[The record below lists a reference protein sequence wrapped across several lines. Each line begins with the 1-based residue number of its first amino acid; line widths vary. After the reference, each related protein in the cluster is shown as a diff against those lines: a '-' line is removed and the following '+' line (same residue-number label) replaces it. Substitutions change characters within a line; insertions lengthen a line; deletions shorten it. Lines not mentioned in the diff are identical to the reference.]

1 VKRKTFFIL
10 VFIIIV
16 VWVIASVVFADN
28 LGQEIRFVNDYYDRF
43 IYAERAMWF
52 TEGKIPYVDVFSE
65 YPQVPTYLF
74 ALPYLVL
81 NLLQYPVVSDILYS
95 ATFSLLM
102 LIFLGWTI
110 ILLKKLLLQLKKNSN
125 LAFLLFLPAPLYFSF
140 NRFDI
145 LPALIVLG
153 SVLFFFKEKRVLSAV
168 LLAVGAMTKWYPALL
183 LPVFLVGTYYK
194 TKRIN
199 WAMLLAFGMTCIL
212 IILPTYFSGG
222 WSAVLIPYRSHL
234 GRGLEFVSLPA
245 LLQNRFFLPLGIH
258 IESRLIE
265 SIFLILQFFPA
276 LISPM
281 IQLKRKDEI
290 LNWSLIVIGLFVFF
304 SEIYSPQWILWL
316 LPFLIS
322 VAKTKKDIWLLS
334 IFSASVYVAFPI
346 IFDGMG
352 RDSTW
357 MAVISL
363 FNFALLFSMLISS
376 AKRLKVRWVFN
387 TETLA
392 NKSMRRR

>member
-1 VKRKTFFIL
+1 MKRKTFFIL

-265 SIFLILQFFPA
+265 SIFLILQFFQPYQGPN
-276 LISPM
+276 LSKPKSP
-281 IQLKRKDEI
+281 
-290 LNWSLIVIGLFVFF
+290 
-304 SEIYSPQWILWL
+304 
-316 LPFLIS
+316 
-322 VAKTKKDIWLLS
+322 
-334 IFSASVYVAFPI
+334 
-346 IFDGMG
+346 
-352 RDSTW
+352 
-357 MAVISL
+357 
-363 FNFALLFSMLISS
+363 
-376 AKRLKVRWVFN
+376 
-387 TETLA
+387 A
-392 NKSMRRR
+392 NKILSFGK